1 MNLKNLQEEIKLS
14 NEKTRPHY
22 KLYSQTE
29 KEILTK
35 TVKLNEEVGE
45 LCNDILAI
53 LRLQRRAK
61 LEKFDKKH
69 IYQEFADVII
79 TTIQLA
85 SISGVDIQR
94 AVKDKMR
101 IIEERH
107 SKEIARKKMDKLKSA
122 KHIS

>member
-1 MNLKNLQEEIKLS
+1 MNIKSLQEKIKVLS
-14 NEKTRPHY
+14 EKTRPQY

-45 LCNDILAI
+45 LCNDILSI
-53 LRLQRRAK
+53 LKLQRKAK
-61 LEKFDKKH
+61 LDSFNKAN

-85 SISGVDIQR
+85 EVSGVDVER
-94 AVKDKMR
+94 AISDKLVK
-101 IIEERH
+101 IEKRYM
-107 SKEIARKKMDKLKSA
+107 KENDKLKRTVS
-122 KHIS
+122 SS